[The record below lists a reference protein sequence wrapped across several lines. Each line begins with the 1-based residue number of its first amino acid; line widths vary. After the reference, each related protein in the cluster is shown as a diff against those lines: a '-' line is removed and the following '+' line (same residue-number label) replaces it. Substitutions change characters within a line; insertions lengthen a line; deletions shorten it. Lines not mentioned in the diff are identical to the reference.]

1 MGDGGWEL
9 GLHVSR
15 LKRAVWRR
23 SKPEGYTE
31 SRLVQGEDGAWYR
44 DMEYEGETAWQ
55 DRPGG
60 GGQAEALEERVPS
73 GERPA
78 RGRGKG
84 EEKEGIHRGQRAE
97 LGFRRH
103 SGTGA
108 AAVEREDGGVGC
120 FAED

>member
-1 MGDGGWEL
+1 MGDGGWGL

-60 GGQAEALEERVPS
+60 GGQAEAVEERVPS
-73 GERPA
+73 GGRPE
-78 RGRGKG
+78 GRGQRG
-84 EEKEGIHRGQRAE
+84 GKEGIHRGR
-97 LGFRRH
+97 LGFGMGFRRH

-120 FAED
+120 VAED